1 MSLNE
6 QRLPRY
12 LTGEAFPTP
21 TPANDN
27 WGVKGG
33 WLTPAEAMQWVRRW
47 KLRACRELVADP
59 SLWACPKHRLTR
71 AVNDALE
78 KCLRWHCYGE
88 R

>member
-12 LTGEAFPTP
+12 LTGEGFASP

-59 SLWACPKHRLTR
+59 RLWACPKHRS
-71 AVNDALE
+71 DACRQRRPGKMHPLAL
-78 KCLRWHCYGE
+78 LR
-88 R
+88 